1 MNRNLQ
7 TAFNKLQR
15 KKTELSK
22 DHKVA
27 LGLVDEIEYD
37 LMSLQDEVG
46 RLSYSTE
53 EWYDENFEKF
63 LETRNALRDVYI
75 NNSESFLDPVDVEED
90 KRRLEE
96 IKQKAEELGVDYTE
110 VYDQWDEHMELIEDL
125 DNFTDRFVEQT
136 NELKSFGF

>member
-46 RLSYSTE
+46 RISYSTE

-125 DNFTDRFVEQT
+125 DNFTDRFVEQ
-136 NELKSFGF
+136 KMS

>member
-22 DHKVA
+22 DRKVA
-27 LGLVDEIEYD
+27 LGLVDELDYD

-63 LETRNALRDVYI
+63 LEARSGLREVYI

-96 IKQKAEELGVDYTE
+96 IKQKAEELGVDYTD
-110 VYDQWDEHMELIEDL
+110 VYPDWDEHMQQIEDL
-125 DNFTDRFVEQT
+125 DYFTDRFVEQT

>member
-46 RLSYSTE
+46 RISYSTE

-125 DNFTDRFVEQT
+125 DNFTDRFVEQK

>member
-63 LETRNALRDVYI
+63 LDTRNALRDVYI

-125 DNFTDRFVEQT
+125 DNFTDRFVEQK

>member
-1 MNRNLQ
+1 MDRNLQ

-27 LGLVDEIEYD
+27 LGLVDELEYD

-46 RLSYSTE
+46 RLAYSTE
-53 EWYDENFEKF
+53 EWYDENLEKF
-63 LETRNALRDVYI
+63 LETRSMLKAVYI
-75 NNSESFLDPVDVEED
+75 QFSESFLDPADVEED

-96 IKQKAEELGVDYTE
+96 IKQKAEELGVDYTD
-110 VYDQWDEHMELIEDL
+110 VYPDWDEHMQQIEDL
-125 DNFTDRFVEQT
+125 DYFTDRFVNQRE
-136 NELKSFGF
+136 ELQGYGL

>member
-125 DNFTDRFVEQT
+125 DNFTDRFVEQK

>member
-63 LETRNALRDVYI
+63 LDTRNALRDVYI

>member
-1 MNRNLQ
+1 MNRHLQ

-53 EWYDENFEKF
+53 EWYAENFDKF
-63 LETRNALRDVYI
+63 LETRGVLRDVYFF
-75 NNSESFLDPVDVEED
+75 NSESFLDPSDVEED

-96 IKQKAEELGVDYTE
+96 IKQKAEELGVDYKE
-110 VYDQWDEHMELIEDL
+110 VYDQWDEHMQLIEDL
-125 DNFTDRFVEQT
+125 DYFTDRFVEQT
-136 NELKSFGF
+136 KELESFGL